1 MPTALMSWFKV
12 SEGRV
17 RFRGRITRR
26 PFTEWTGTPEGAA
39 AVEVVAGQ
47 LRFALLGRARS
58 ARRRMWREL
67 ESVATNEQVRAILES
82 SPDYY
87 LNAMT
92 ELAYAPSLP
101 RVAIALRRMVVIP
114 RTMIAARGRS
124 SINSRLMI
132 STEYA
137 DLNESLRAFL
147 CDRLVW
153 EIDDAIRRAKPTVK
167 RPVNAREAW
176 TCVALDEK
184 FVWIDP
190 LWSGKDWLGHIF
202 MYEMPENPSRRDRR
216 EIEGAI
222 EQLQRSLPELSQVQR
237 DGTVRS
243 AIAAMNPLRV

>member
-1 MPTALMSWFKV
+1 MSWFKV
-12 SEGRV
+12 SDGRV

-26 PFTEWTGTPEGAA
+26 PFTEWAGTPEGAA
-39 AVEVVAGQ
+39 AVDVVARQ
-47 LRFALLGRARS
+47 LRFALLGRTRS
-58 ARRRMWREL
+58 AKRRMWREL
-67 ESVATNEQVRAILES
+67 EAAVATEQVKAILEA

-87 LNAMT
+87 LNAMA

-124 SINSRLMI
+124 ALNSRLMA

-153 EIDDAIRRAKPTVK
+153 EIDDAIRRAKPSVK
-167 RPVNAREAW
+167 KPVSAREAW
-176 TCVALDEK
+176 SCVALDEK

-190 LWSGKDWLGHIF
+190 LWSGKDWLGHVF
-202 MYEMPENPSRRDRR
+202 MYEMPERASRRDRR
-216 EIEGAI
+216 DIEGAI

-243 AIAAMNPLRV
+243 AIAAMNPLRA

>member
-1 MPTALMSWFKV
+1 MSWFKV
-12 SEGRV
+12 SDGRV

-26 PFTEWTGTPEGAA
+26 PFTDWAATPEGAA
-39 AVEVVAGQ
+39 AVDVVARQ
-47 LRFALLGRARS
+47 LRFALLGRTRS
-58 ARRRMWREL
+58 AKRRMWREL
-67 ESVATNEQVRAILES
+67 ESTVNNEQVKAILEA

-92 ELAYAPSLP
+92 ELAYAPALP
-101 RVAIALRRMVVIP
+101 RVAIELRRMVVIP

-124 SINSRLMI
+124 AINSRLMI
-132 STEYA
+132 STAYA

-153 EIDDAIRRAKPTVK
+153 EMDDAIRRAKPSVK

-190 LWSGKDWLGHIF
+190 LWSGKDWLGHVF
-202 MYEMPENPSRRDRR
+202 MFEMPENPSRKDRR
-216 EIEGAI
+216 EIDAAI
-222 EQLQRSLPELSQVQR
+222 EQLQRSLPDLSQVQR

-243 AIAAMNPLRV
+243 AIAAMSPLRV